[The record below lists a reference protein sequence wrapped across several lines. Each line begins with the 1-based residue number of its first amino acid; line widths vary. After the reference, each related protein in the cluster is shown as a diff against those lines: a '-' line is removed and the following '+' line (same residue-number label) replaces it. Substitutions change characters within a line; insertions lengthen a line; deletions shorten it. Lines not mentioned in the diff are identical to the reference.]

1 MNLIDHINPNY
12 LLLFMLKPVIVISAI
27 NLRNGGTFS
36 ILHDCLTFLDANLA
50 DQYRIIA
57 LVHKKNF
64 FTNFRNIT
72 FIEFPLSVKSYL
84 FRIYYEYFY
93 FKSISRKL
101 NPHIWL
107 SLHDIT
113 PVVNAEVKAV
123 YCHNPSPFYKFS
135 LKDIFSFKFFIFN
148 IFYNYV
154 YKINIRSNS
163 FVIVQQDWLRKEFHS
178 RFNILLDKIIVAY
191 PILDGDFTINK
202 VNSEYR
208 SVVTFFYPSFPRV
221 FKNFEVIC
229 EAVKAIGKIDKP
241 FEVIFTIDGTE
252 NLYSRWIYRKYRN
265 LKPIRFIGL
274 QKRETIY
281 KIYEQV
287 DCLVFPSKLET
298 YGLPLS
304 EFKIFQKPILAANL
318 PYARETIGNYD
329 KVSFFNP
336 TDYLTLSKLM
346 NEIINGTIKFQ
357 GNTAVHPNEPF
368 AKNWSELFNILLK
381 K

>member
-1 MNLIDHINPNY
+1 
-12 LLLFMLKPVIVISAI
+12 MLKPVIVISAI
-27 NLRNGGTFS
+27 NLRSGGTFS

-64 FTNFRNIT
+64 FINFRNIT

-163 FVIVQQDWLRKEFHS
+163 FVIVQQDWLRKEFYS
-178 RFNILLDKIIVAY
+178 RFNIPLDKIIVAY
-191 PILDGDFTINK
+191 PILDGDFTISK

-252 NLYSRWIYRKYRN
+252 NLYSRWIYRKYHN

-329 KVSFFNP
+329 KVSFFDP
-336 TDYLTLSKLM
+336 ADYLTLSKLM
-346 NEIINGTIKFQ
+346 NEIIDDTIQFE
-357 GNTAVHPNEPF
+357 GNTAVHPDEPF
-368 AKNWSELFNILLK
+368 AKNWSELFEILLK